1 MMVNIYWLLAH
12 PEVRKAVLWLI
23 ALLAAWLRAGI
34 AQGRWRL
41 RNRRLWLMLLEGV
54 PTVSRYALSC

>member
-12 PEVRKAVLWLI
+12 PAVRRVLLWLI
-23 ALLAAWLRAGI
+23 ALLVARLRAGI

>member
-1 MMVNIYWLLAH
+1 MTVNIYWLLAH

-41 RNRRLWLMLLEGV
+41 PNPRLWLKVLEGV
-54 PTVSRYALSC
+54 TIVSRYALSC

>member
-12 PEVRKAVLWLI
+12 PAVRRVLLWLI
-23 ALLAAWLRAGI
+23 ALLVARLRAGI

-41 RNRRLWLMLLEGV
+41 RNRRIWLMLLEGV